1 MKPAPTAI
9 TLDLNRIDELF
20 QAPDADPF
28 SSHEVAILGQCGM
41 ELLRKLFVRNWP
53 RRRAA
58 SQLQIRL
65 LAESQP
71 AEPAADQ
78 PTGQE
83 PTTSLA
89 QTTRAAIRR
98 YCDLRQQANRAAQ
111 RLEMAEARRQ
121 LLIALVVTIIALALL
136 ALCMAIDLSELRG
149 NVLALVTLL
158 AVYAASL
165 SIWDALESL
174 FFDWTPFMVDNLAW
188 QWISSLEV
196 QIVAGAGQPSS

>member
-1 MKPAPTAI
+1 MNPAPTAI
-9 TLDLNRIDELF
+9 TLELNRIEELF

-28 SSHEVAILGQCGM
+28 SSHEVAILGQSGL

-53 RRRAA
+53 KRRAA
-58 SQLQIRL
+58 SQLLIRL
-65 LAESQP
+65 LDEPQA

-78 PTGQE
+78 TTGQE
-83 PTTSLA
+83 TTTPLA
-89 QTTRAAIRR
+89 QTTHTAIRR

-136 ALCMAIDLSELRG
+136 ALCMSIDLSGLVG
-149 NVLALVTLL
+149 YVLALVTLL

-196 QIVAGAGQPSS
+196 QIVAEPGPPSS